1 MKLRNTL
8 LCGVAATALG
18 LAAALPTNSSILPS
32 LTTPAQAQVQASV
45 SIGFGTFYDSLSPH
59 GDWVRMEGRYVW
71 VPGDVR
77 ADWRPY
83 TVGRWAY
90 TRPHGWMWVSD
101 EPFGW
106 ATYHYGRWG
115 FHWTVGWYWVPDTV
129 WAPAWVTW
137 RTSGN
142 HVVWAPMPPQGRVQ
156 VTYDVNPY
164 AIPARYWVAV
174 PTAQFLAPNLFT
186 VALHFGE
193 PRFRE
198 VVRYSRPVGHVRI
211 VNNIAVNTT
220 INVNYIER
228 ETGETVRV
236 REVRAVNEP
245 QTAQLDD
252 DAVAV
257 FAPAVEEE
265 PQAEPQQ
272 VRTEEE
278 IAEERD
284 VDMAAEPVD
293 EEADQPIELAEDA
306 PELPEDA
313 VAEDAAPVTDED
325 VAEEPEAVTPDVAE
339 DPEAPAP
346 DVAEEPEAVTPDVAE
361 DPEAPAPDV
370 AEEPAAPAPDVA
382 EEPAAPAPDVAEE
395 PAAPA
400 PDVAEE
406 PAAPA
411 PDVAEEPTTP
421 APDVAE
427 EPAAPAPDVA
437 EEPTTPAPD
446 VAEEP
451 AAPAPDVAEEPTT
464 PAPDVAEEPTPQVEE
479 RAIGE
484 PAGQGTGQ
492 EQRQQRGQGADDEEE
507 LPQ

>member
-115 FHWTVGWYWVPDTV
+115 YHWTVGWYWVPDTV

-142 HVVWAPMPPQGRVQ
+142 HVVWAPMPPRGLVGISYE
-156 VTYDVNPY
+156 VDPY
-164 AIPARYWVAV
+164 VIPARYWVAV
-174 PTAQFLAPNLFT
+174 PTTQFLAPNLFS
-186 VALHFGE
+186 VAIHFGE
-193 PRFRE
+193 PRFYD
-198 VVRYSRPVGHVRI
+198 VVRRTRPIGHVSI
-211 VNNIAVNTT
+211 VNNIAVNTY

-236 REVRAVNEP
+236 REVREVNEP

-252 DAVAV
+252 DAIAI

-278 IAEERD
+278 IAEERGVD
-284 VDMAAEPVD
+284 VAAEPAD
-293 EEADQPIELAEDA
+293 EQADQPIEVAEDA

-313 VAEDAAPVTDED
+313 VAEEAAPVRTW
-325 VAEEPEAVTPDVAE
+325 P
-339 DPEAPAP
+339 
-346 DVAEEPEAVTPDVAE
+346 
-361 DPEAPAPDV
+361 
-370 AEEPAAPAPDVA
+370 
-382 EEPAAPAPDVAEE
+382 
-395 PAAPA
+395 
-400 PDVAEE
+400 
-406 PAAPA
+406 
-411 PDVAEEPTTP
+411 
-421 APDVAE
+421 
-427 EPAAPAPDVA
+427 
-437 EEPTTPAPD
+437 
-446 VAEEP
+446 
-451 AAPAPDVAEEPTT
+451 
-464 PAPDVAEEPTPQVEE
+464 
-479 RAIGE
+479 RS
-484 PAGQGTGQ
+484 
-492 EQRQQRGQGADDEEE
+492 
-507 LPQ
+507 